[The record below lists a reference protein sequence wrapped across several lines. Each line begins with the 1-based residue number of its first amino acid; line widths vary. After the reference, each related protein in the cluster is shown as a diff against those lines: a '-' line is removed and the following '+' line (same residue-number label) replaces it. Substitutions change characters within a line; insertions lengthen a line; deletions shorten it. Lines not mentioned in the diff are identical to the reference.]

1 MTLAQWMALFM
12 LALFTSIEVASAG
25 PGGDEL
31 SQRLSSGNPVAG
43 KEKSDA
49 GRCQEC
55 HGVDG
60 NSGDTRI
67 PNHAGQYAG
76 YLAKQLSDF
85 QAGARQH
92 TVMSVMAEDL
102 DAADIADIAAYF
114 AAQKPMRG
122 RDGSGNASARRLFVN
137 GDASREIKPCAE
149 CHGKNGEGRVS
160 GDGGTVYPVLGGQ
173 RKAYLRSQLVSW
185 KLGERHNSP
194 DGVMNEVAK
203 RLNEDDI
210 DALADYLSG
219 LQPP

>member
-122 RDGSGNASARRLFVN
+122 RDGSGKAAARPLFEH
-137 GDASREIKPCAE
+137 GDAVRKIPACAE
-149 CHGKNGEGRVS
+149 CHGSNGEGRA
-160 GDGGTVYPVLGGQ
+160 GTDGMVYPVLGGQ
-173 RKAYLRSQLVSW
+173 RKVYLRAQLVSW
-185 KLGERHNSP
+185 KLGERNNSP

-203 RLNEDDI
+203 RLSDDEI

>member
-1 MTLAQWMALFM
+1 MRLLQWIALSLLVLLAA
-12 LALFTSIEVASAG
+12 IEAASAE
-25 PGGDEL
+25 PGGEGL
-31 SQRLSSGNPVAG
+31 SVRIGGGNPAVG

-60 NSGDTRI
+60 NSGDPRI

-76 YLAKQLSDF
+76 YLAKQLLDF
-85 QAGARQH
+85 QTGARRH
-92 TVMSVMAEDL
+92 AVMSVMAEDL

-122 RDGSGNASARRLFVN
+122 QDGSGKAARPLFEH
-137 GDASREIKPCAE
+137 GDAVRKIPACAG
-149 CHGKNGEGRVS
+149 CHGENGEGRADHNGSV
-160 GDGGTVYPVLGGQ
+160 VPVLGGQ
-173 RKAYLRSQLVSW
+173 RKVYLRAQLVSW
-185 KLGERHNSP
+185 KLGERNNSP

-203 RLNEDDI
+203 RLSDDEI

-219 LQPP
+219 LRPQ